1 MKRFIKEAIWGGLL
15 IICFHFLAMY
25 KQTIVM
31 RADLNMGR
39 GKIAAQCSHSSL
51 TAYERVLKVGSE
63 QELFE
68 YFQKAKDAGIPVE
81 LIRDAGHTQIEP
93 GTVTCFAAGPW
104 DEKQLDAI
112 FGELKLL

>member
-1 MKRFIKEAIWGGLL
+1 
-15 IICFHFLAMY
+15 MY
-25 KQTIVM
+25 KQTIVL
-31 RADLNMGR
+31 RADLNLGK

-51 TAYERVLKVGSE
+51 AAYERVTLEYPDIAKAWKREGQMKIVLKVQSE
-63 QELFE
+63 AQLFE

-104 DEKQLDAI
+104 DEKELDAI
-112 FGELKLL
+112 FGQLKLL